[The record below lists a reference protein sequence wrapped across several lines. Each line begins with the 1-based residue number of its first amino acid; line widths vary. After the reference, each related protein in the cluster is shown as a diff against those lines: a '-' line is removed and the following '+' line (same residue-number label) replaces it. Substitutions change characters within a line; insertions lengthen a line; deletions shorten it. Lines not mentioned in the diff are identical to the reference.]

1 MFCRLLLVTVF
12 CPRSKDST
20 FGSVLNLASSYFFG
34 GWGGRIEEQN
44 PRFCL
49 TLRGISALLMTPYN
63 CNLAVK
69 ASVLGVR
76 ADERRAER
84 WGIKVWS
91 LDVTPPPPQ
100 IYPHFPLLN
109 ILRGIG
115 EGIQRGRAVCAPL
128 PARCQTNGVAN
139 QSGFCFTNSFGESKM
154 DLGR

>member
-1 MFCRLLLVTVF
+1 
-12 CPRSKDST
+12 
-20 FGSVLNLASSYFFG
+20 
-34 GWGGRIEEQN
+34 
-44 PRFCL
+44 
-49 TLRGISALLMTPYN
+49 MTPYN

-69 ASVLGVR
+69 TSVLGVR

-91 LDVTPPPPQ
+91 LDVTPPLPPNPQ

-115 EGIQRGRAVCAPL
+115 EGIQCGSAVCAPL

-139 QSGFCFTNSFGESKM
+139 QSEFCFSDSFGESKM
-154 DLGR
+154 NLGWLGWGFKKKKTQKKIPGLFPVY